1 MLKCESVEELAHV
14 LKRVL
19 RGQGFVDASLHEDTQ
34 MGFKTYIVHGV
45 RPIERFGDEAMEDV
59 VYIFSHSIQKIVTIT
74 YTSGETKGLVASVSN
89 RQYTY
94 EDFKEVL

>member
-1 MLKCESVEELAHV
+1 MLECESVEELAHV

-19 RGQGFVDASLHEDTQ
+19 RGRGFVDASLHEDTQ

-45 RPIERFGDEAMEDV
+45 RPIKRFGDEVMEDV

-74 YTSGETKGLVASVSN
+74 YISGEFKGLVDSVSN